1 MTPVKVRVLV
11 IDDSAFNRRT
21 IVKMLESLPNVE
33 VVGYA
38 CDGEEGLR
46 KVIDLR
52 PDLITLDLEMPRM
65 DGFTLLR
72 IVMQKQPTPIIVVS
86 SRSDDE
92 DVFKAL
98 DLGAVE
104 FVPKP
109 SSKVSPILMDI
120 REELLTKVQDVT
132 SANLENVMARTNG
145 MVHTRG
151 QVQQRKKTPKRAA
164 RLSTITD
171 TVRQDFNMVV
181 IGSSTGGPPALQN
194 IFSAI
199 QEEIPVAFAVA
210 QHMPP
215 DFTRAFA
222 ERLNRFSALKIREAE
237 NGALVRP
244 GEVLIAPGGKN
255 LEFFPKGETVIA
267 KVSEPKGHQ
276 RYVPSVDTLFSSSAT
291 IFGHRLLGVVLTGM
305 GNDGAM
311 GVHAIKNNGGTV
323 FAEAEES
330 CVVFGMPKEAIATN
344 LVDRIV
350 PLPSVC
356 KEVLLHCGYGG

>member
-1 MTPVKVRVLV
+1 MTSGKVRVLV

-109 SSKVSPILMDI
+109 SSRVSPVLMDI
-120 REELLTKVQDVT
+120 REELLGKVKEVT
-132 SANLENVMARTNG
+132 TANLKNVMARAATN
-145 MVHTRG
+145 RPL
-151 QVQQRKKTPKRAA
+151 REAAPKRE
-164 RLSTITD
+164 
-171 TVRQDFNMVV
+171 TVRLRSREESPVDFPVV
-181 IGSSTGGPPALQN
+181 MIGSSTGGPPALQQ

-199 QEEIPVAFAVA
+199 QNKLPVAFAVA

-222 ERLNRFSALKIREAE
+222 DRLNRFSALQIREAAS
-237 NGALVRP
+237 GDLVRP

-255 LEFFPKGETVIA
+255 LEFFPKGKDVIV

-276 RYVPSVDTLFSSSAT
+276 RYLPSVDTLFASAAAT
-291 IFGHRLLGVVLTGM
+291 FGRRVLGVVLTGM

-311 GVHAIKNNGGTV
+311 GVHAIKNAGGTV
-323 FAEAEES
+323 YAESEES
-330 CVVFGMPKEAIATN
+330 SVVFGMPKEAIATG
-344 LVDRIV
+344 LVDRVV
-350 PLPSVC
+350 PLPLIC
-356 KEVLLHCGYGG
+356 KEILQYCGLDASG

>member
-1 MTPVKVRVLV
+1 MMNSRKVRILV
-11 IDDSAFNRRT
+11 VDDSAFNRRT
-21 IVKMLESLPNVE
+21 IIKMLESLPAVD

-46 KVIDLR
+46 KVLDLK

-72 IVMQKQPTPIIVVS
+72 IVMQQQPTPIIVVS
-86 SRSDDE
+86 SRSDDDE
-92 DVFKAL
+92 VFKAL

-109 SSKVSPILMDI
+109 SSRVSPVLMNI
-120 REELLTKVQDVT
+120 REELLAKVREVAA
-132 SANLENVMARTNG
+132 ANLQNVIARSG
-145 MVHTRG
+145 TR
-151 QVQQRKKTPKRAA
+151 TPLIHKFPRRSA
-164 RLSTITD
+164 LPEVDSLD
-171 TVRQDFNMVV
+171 DHQDYSMVV

-199 QEEIPVAFAVA
+199 QFEIPVAFAVA

-222 ERLNRFSALKIREAE
+222 ERLNRFSALNIREAA
-237 NGALVRP
+237 NGDLVAP

-255 LEFFPKGETVIA
+255 LEFYRKGERVVA
-267 KVSEPKGHQ
+267 RVSEPKSHQ
-276 RYVPSVDTLFSSSAT
+276 RYLPSADVLFSSAAT
-291 IFGHRLLGVVLTGM
+291 IFRRRLLGVVLTGM
-305 GNDGAM
+305 GNDGAR
-311 GVHAIKNNGGTV
+311 GIQAIKSNGGTA

-330 CVVFGMPKEAIATN
+330 CIVFGMPKEAIATG
-344 LVDRIV
+344 LIDQII
-350 PLPSVC
+350 PLPRVC
-356 KEVLLHCGYGG
+356 REILQHCGYAG

>member
-1 MTPVKVRVLV
+1 MNSGKVRALV

-33 VVGYA
+33 VIGYA

-46 KVIDLR
+46 KVIDLK

-72 IVMQKQPTPIIVVS
+72 IVMEQQPTPIIVVS

-98 DLGAVE
+98 ELGAVE

-109 SSKVSPILMDI
+109 SSRVSPVLMDI
-120 REELLTKVQDVT
+120 REELLAKVREVT
-132 SANLENVMARTNG
+132 SANLKNVIVRSGATQQLSDRIAKSPARVTADRFSDHQNY
-145 MVHTRG
+145 
-151 QVQQRKKTPKRAA
+151 P
-164 RLSTITD
+164 
-171 TVRQDFNMVV
+171 MVV

-199 QEEIPVAFAVA
+199 QHEIPVAFAVA

-222 ERLNRFSALKIREAE
+222 ERLNRFSALTIREAV
-237 NGALVRP
+237 NGDPVKP

-255 LEFFPKGETVIA
+255 LEFFPKCGEVVA

-276 RYVPSVDTLFSSSAT
+276 RYLPSVDILFASAAP
-291 IFGHRLLGVVLTGM
+291 IFGRRLLGVVLTGM

-311 GVHAIKNNGGTV
+311 GVHAVKTNGGTA

-330 CVVFGMPKEAIATN
+330 CVVFGMPKEAIATG
-344 LVDRIV
+344 LVDQVI
-350 PLPSVC
+350 PLPLVC
-356 KEVLLHCGYGG
+356 KKILQHCGYGS

>member
-1 MTPVKVRVLV
+1 MTSGKVRVLV
-11 IDDSAFNRRT
+11 VDDSAFNRRT

-109 SSKVSPILMDI
+109 SSRVSPTLMDI
-120 REELLTKVQDVT
+120 REELLSKVREVT
-132 SANLENVMARTNG
+132 SANLKNVMARTNNRTKLCDR
-145 MVHTRG
+145 VENH
-151 QVQQRKKTPKRAA
+151 PA
-164 RLSTITD
+164 RLSSVAD
-171 TVRQDFNMVV
+171 AAGQDFHMVV
-181 IGSSTGGPPALQN
+181 IGSSTGGPPALQS

-199 QEEIPVAFAVA
+199 QDEIPVAFAVA

-222 ERLNRFSALKIREAE
+222 ERLNRFSALTIREAK
-237 NGALVRP
+237 NGDIVRP

-255 LEFFPKGETVIA
+255 LEFFRKGENVLS
-267 KVSEPKGHQ
+267 KVTEPKNHQ
-276 RYVPSVDTLFSSSAT
+276 RYLPSVDTLFSSAAS
-291 IFGHRLLGVVLTGM
+291 IFGPRLLGVVLTGM
-305 GNDGAM
+305 GNDGSTGAR
-311 GVHAIKNNGGTV
+311 AIKSNGGTV
-323 FAEAEES
+323 FAEDEES
-330 CVVFGMPKEAIATN
+330 CIVFGMPKEAIATG
-344 LVDRIV
+344 LVDRVV
-350 PLPSVC
+350 PLSSVC
-356 KEVLLHCGYGG
+356 KAVLLHCGYG

>member
-1 MTPVKVRVLV
+1 
-11 IDDSAFNRRT
+11 
-21 IVKMLESLPNVE
+21 MLESLPNVE

-46 KVIDLR
+46 KLIDLR

-86 SRSDDE
+86 SRADDE
-92 DVFKAL
+92 NVFKAL

-109 SSKVSPILMDI
+109 SSSVSPVLMDI
-120 REELLTKVQDVT
+120 REELLGKVREVT
-132 SANLENVMARTNG
+132 AANLKNVMARAN
-145 MVHTRG
+145 
-151 QVQQRKKTPKRAA
+151 QAA
-164 RLSTITD
+164 RTQSPVVKPVTMNKGPARVAAGD
-171 TVRQDFNMVV
+171 YRMVV
-181 IGSSTGGPPALQN
+181 IGSSTGGPPALQQ

-199 QEEIPVAFAVA
+199 QDEIPVAFAVA

-222 ERLNRFSALKIREAE
+222 ERLNRYSALTIREAE
-237 NGALVRP
+237 SGDMVKP
-244 GEVLIAPGGKN
+244 GQVLIAPGGKN
-255 LEFFPKGETVIA
+255 LEFYQEDDKIVA
-267 KVSEPKGHQ
+267 KVSAPQGHQ
-276 RYVPSVDTLFSSSAT
+276 RYLPSVDKLFASSAAL
-291 IFGHRLLGVVLTGM
+291 FGDRVLGVVLTGM

-311 GVHAIKNNGGTV
+311 GTRAVKSAGGSV

-330 CVVFGMPKEAIATN
+330 CVVFGMPKEAIATG

-356 KEVLLHCGYGG
+356 DEILQYCGY

>member
-1 MTPVKVRVLV
+1 MNPAKVRVLV

-98 DLGAVE
+98 ELGAVE
-104 FVPKP
+104 FVSKP
-109 SSKVSPILMDI
+109 SSRVSPMLIDI
-120 REELLTKVQDVT
+120 REELLDKVREVT
-132 SANLENVMARTNG
+132 IANLDNVIARSAATAERRVVEQKPTKGDN
-145 MVHTRG
+145 
-151 QVQQRKKTPKRAA
+151 KKPVASSAEKATQGDFKVV
-164 RLSTITD
+164 TIA
-171 TVRQDFNMVV
+171 
-181 IGSSTGGPPALQN
+181 SSTGGPPALQQ

-199 QEEIPVAFAVA
+199 QNNIPVAFAVA

-222 ERLNRFSALKIREAE
+222 DRLNRFSALKIREAE
-237 NGALVRP
+237 SGDVVSP

-255 LEFFPKGETVIA
+255 LEFFLKGEDVIA
-267 KVSEPKGHQ
+267 KVSEPRSHQ
-276 RYVPSVDTLFSSSAT
+276 RYLPSADTLFSSAANV
-291 IFGHRLLGVVLTGM
+291 FGDRLVGVVLTGM

-311 GVHAIKNNGGTV
+311 GAHSVKEKGGV
-323 FAEAEES
+323 VIAEAEES
-330 CVVFGMPKEAIATN
+330 CVVFGMPKEAIATGS
-344 LVDRIV
+344 VKSVV
-350 PLPSVC
+350 PLQDICREILRFTGCVD
-356 KEVLLHCGYGG
+356 

>member
-1 MTPVKVRVLV
+1 MNSAKVRVLV

-33 VVGYA
+33 VIGYA
-38 CDGEEGLR
+38 CDGQEGLR
-46 KVIDLR
+46 KVIELQ

-86 SRSDDE
+86 SRSDDD

-98 DLGAVE
+98 ELGAVE

-109 SSKVSPILMDI
+109 SSRVSPVLMDI
-120 REELLTKVQDVT
+120 RDELLAKVREVT
-132 SANLENVMARTNG
+132 SANLKNVMA
-145 MVHTRG
+145 HTSSAAM
-151 QVQQRKKTPKRAA
+151 QRDRAPKRSVRARAMTDAA
-164 RLSTITD
+164 RQNF
-171 TVRQDFNMVV
+171 RMVA

-199 QEEIPVAFAVA
+199 QDEIPVAFAVA

-222 ERLNRFSALKIREAE
+222 ERLNRFSALRIREAE
-237 NGALVRP
+237 DGDVVRP
-244 GEVLIAPGGKN
+244 GDVLIAPGGKN
-255 LEFFPKGETVIA
+255 LEFFPKGGDIIA

-276 RYVPSVDTLFSSSAT
+276 RYLPSVDTLFSSAAAV
-291 IFGHRLLGVVLTGM
+291 FGSRLLGVVLTGM

-311 GVHAIKNNGGTV
+311 GVHAIKNDGGTV

-330 CVVFGMPKEAIATN
+330 CVVFGMPKEAIATG
-344 LVDRIV
+344 LVDRVV
-350 PLPSVC
+350 PLSAVC
-356 KEVLLHCGYGG
+356 KEILLHCGYGG

>member
-1 MTPVKVRVLV
+1 MSAAKVRVLV
-11 IDDSAFNRRT
+11 IDDSAFNRRS

-33 VVGYA
+33 VIGYA

-72 IVMQKQPTPIIVVS
+72 IVMQKQPTPVIVVS

-98 DLGAVE
+98 ELGAVE

-109 SSKVSPILMDI
+109 SSKFSPILMDI
-120 REELLTKVQDVT
+120 REEFLEKVREVT
-132 SANLENVMARTNG
+132 RANLKNVMA
-145 MVHTRG
+145 HS
-151 QVQQRKKTPKRAA
+151 KTAGKQSDNLPKRAD
-164 RLSTITD
+164 RLNALTD
-171 TVRQDFNMVV
+171 AAHGDFRMVV
-181 IGSSTGGPPALQN
+181 IGSSTGGPPALQS

-215 DFTRAFA
+215 VFTRTFA
-222 ERLNRFSALKIREAE
+222 ERLNRFSALKIREAV
-237 NGALVRP
+237 NGDIVRP

-255 LEFFPKGETVIA
+255 LEFFPKGADVIA
-267 KVSEPKGHQ
+267 KVSEPKVHQ
-276 RYVPSVDTLFSSSAT
+276 RYLPSVDTLFSSAAT
-291 IFGHRLLGVVLTGM
+291 MFGRRLLGVVLTGM

-311 GVHAIKNNGGTV
+311 GVHAIKQNGGTA

-330 CVVFGMPKEAIATN
+330 CVVFGMPREAIATG
-344 LVDRIV
+344 LVDRV
-350 PLPSVC
+350 VVLPQVC
-356 KEVLLHCGYGG
+356 KEILLHCGCGS

>member
-1 MTPVKVRVLV
+1 MTSDKVRVLV

-109 SSKVSPILMDI
+109 SSRVSPILMDI
-120 REELLTKVQDVT
+120 REELLGKVKEVT
-132 SANLENVMARTNG
+132 TANLDNVMARATTTG
-145 MVHTRG
+145 AVHRTTTKP
-151 QVQQRKKTPKRAA
+151 QQKAKSAGAESVP
-164 RLSTITD
+164 
-171 TVRQDFNMVV
+171 DFPVV
-181 IGSSTGGPPALQN
+181 AIGSSTGGPPALQN

-199 QEEIPVAFAVA
+199 QNNLPVAFVVA

-222 ERLNRFSALKIREAE
+222 ERLNRFSALNIKEAQS
-237 NGALVRP
+237 GDLVKP

-255 LEFFPKGETVIA
+255 LEFFPKGHDVMA
-267 KVSEPKGHQ
+267 KVSEPRQHQ
-276 RYVPSVDTLFSSSAT
+276 RYLPSVDTLFSSSAEV
-291 IFGHRLLGVVLTGM
+291 FGDRLLGVVLTGM

-311 GVHAIKNNGGTV
+311 GVHSIKSHGGTV
-323 FAEAEES
+323 FAEAEETS
-330 CVVFGMPKEAIATN
+330 VVFGMPKEAIATGI
-344 LVDRIV
+344 VDRV
-350 PLPSVC
+350 LPLPDVC
-356 KEVLLHCGYGG
+356 KEILQFCGFDS

>member
-1 MTPVKVRVLV
+1 MASDKVRVLV
-11 IDDSAFNRRT
+11 VDDSAFNRRT

-86 SRSDDE
+86 SRAGDE

-109 SSKVSPILMDI
+109 SSRVSPVLMDI
-120 REELLTKVQDVT
+120 REELLSKVREVT
-132 SANLENVMARTNG
+132 GANLQNVMARAT
-145 MVHTRG
+145 TLKASREA
-151 QVQQRKKTPKRAA
+151 VQKTA
-164 RLSTITD
+164 RRVKSRPGET
-171 TVRQDFNMVV
+171 RQDFPVVV

-194 IFSAI
+194 IFSAV
-199 QEEIPVAFAVA
+199 QDELPVAFAVA

-215 DFTRAFA
+215 DFTKAFA
-222 ERLNRFSALKIREAE
+222 ERLNRFSALNIREAKS
-237 NGALVRP
+237 GDLVRP

-255 LEFFPKGETVIA
+255 LEFFPKGGDIIA
-267 KVSEPKGHQ
+267 KVGEPKGHQ
-276 RYVPSVDTLFSSSAT
+276 RYLPSADILFSSAAAV
-291 IFGHRLLGVVLTGM
+291 FGPRLLGVVLTGM

-311 GVHAIKNNGGTV
+311 GVHAIKNHGGTV
-323 FAEAEES
+323 FAEAEETS
-330 CVVFGMPKEAIATN
+330 VVFGMPKEAIATG

-350 PLPSVC
+350 PLPKVS
-356 KEVLLHCGYGG
+356 KEILRFCGF

>member
-1 MTPVKVRVLV
+1 MTSEKVRVLV

-109 SSKVSPILMDI
+109 SSRVSPILMDI
-120 REELLTKVQDVT
+120 REELLSKVKEVT
-132 SANLENVMARTNG
+132 SANLENVMARAATTG
-145 MVHTRG
+145 AVHRTATKK
-151 QVQQRKKTPKRAA
+151 QQSVEAAVAKKVVQGFP
-164 RLSTITD
+164 
-171 TVRQDFNMVV
+171 VV
-181 IGSSTGGPPALQN
+181 AIGSSTGGPPALQN

-199 QEEIPVAFAVA
+199 QEKLPIAFVVA

-222 ERLNRFSALKIREAE
+222 ERLNRFSALDIREAQS
-237 NGALVRP
+237 GDLVRP

-255 LEFFPKGETVIA
+255 LEFFPKG
-267 KVSEPKGHQ
+267 Q
-276 RYVPSVDTLFSSSAT
+276 
-291 IFGHRLLGVVLTGM
+291 
-305 GNDGAM
+305 
-311 GVHAIKNNGGTV
+311 
-323 FAEAEES
+323 
-330 CVVFGMPKEAIATN
+330 
-344 LVDRIV
+344 
-350 PLPSVC
+350 
-356 KEVLLHCGYGG
+356 EVMAGKSQ

>member
-1 MTPVKVRVLV
+1 MMPRKVRVLV

-33 VVGYA
+33 VIGYA

-52 PDLITLDLEMPRM
+52 PDLITLDLQMPRM

-92 DVFKAL
+92 AVFKAL

-109 SSKVSPILMDI
+109 TSRVSPVLMDI
-120 REELLTKVQDVT
+120 REELLAKVREVT
-132 SANLENVMARTNG
+132 SANLQNVVARSNALAMQHSDVPRSQVKSRAPVGENSRNFKV
-145 MVHTRG
+145 
-151 QVQQRKKTPKRAA
+151 
-164 RLSTITD
+164 
-171 TVRQDFNMVV
+171 VV

-199 QEEIPVAFAVA
+199 QDEIPVAFAVA

-222 ERLNRFSALKIREAE
+222 DRLNRFSALSIREASH
-237 NGALVRP
+237 GDVVRP

-255 LEFFPKGETVIA
+255 LEFCQKGNEVVAVI
-267 KVSEPKGHQ
+267 SEPKERQ
-276 RYVPSVDTLFSSSAT
+276 RYLPSVDVLFSSAANV
-291 IFGHRLLGVVLTGM
+291 FGDRLLAVVLTGM
-305 GNDGAM
+305 GNDGAL
-311 GVHAIKNNGGTV
+311 GVRAVKNAGGKV

-330 CVVFGMPKEAIATN
+330 SVVFGMPKEAIATG

-350 PLPSVC
+350 PLPLVS
-356 KEVLLHCGYGG
+356 KEILQHCGCGG

>member
-1 MTPVKVRVLV
+1 MNTGKVRVLV

-33 VVGYA
+33 VIGYA

-98 DLGAVE
+98 ELGAVE

-109 SSKVSPILMDI
+109 SSKVSPVLMDI
-120 REELLTKVQDVT
+120 REELLAKVQEVT
-132 SANLENVMARTNG
+132 SANLKNVIGRSITKSTKQDKGSKPA
-145 MVHTRG
+145 TRL
-151 QVQQRKKTPKRAA
+151 T
-164 RLSTITD
+164 TITK
-171 TVRQDFNMVV
+171 TVEHDFPMVV

-199 QEEIPVAFAVA
+199 QDELPVAFAVA

-222 ERLNRFSALKIREAE
+222 ERLNRFSALKIREA
-237 NGALVRP
+237 ASDDIVRP
-244 GEVLIAPGGKN
+244 GEVLIVPGGKN
-255 LEFFPKGETVIA
+255 LEFFPKGKDIIA
-267 KVSEPKGHQ
+267 KVTEPRGHQ
-276 RYVPSVDTLFSSSAT
+276 RYLPSVDTMFASAAA

-311 GVHAIKNNGGTV
+311 GVHAIKEKGGSSL
-323 FAEAEES
+323 AEAEES
-330 CVVFGMPKEAIATN
+330 CVVFGMPKEAIATGA
-344 LVDRIV
+344 VDQV
-350 PLPSVC
+350 VALPQMC
-356 KEVLLHCGYGG
+356 KEILRFCGYS

>member
-1 MTPVKVRVLV
+1 MTAGKVRVLV

-72 IVMQKQPTPIIVVS
+72 IVMQQQPTPIIVVS

-98 DLGAVE
+98 ELGAVE

-109 SSKVSPILMDI
+109 SSRVSPVLMDI
-120 REELLTKVQDVT
+120 REELLAKVREVT
-132 SANLENVMARTNG
+132 TANLKNVMARSDAAKEMRAKVNKPAPRPTPG
-145 MVHTRG
+145 VRPRG
-151 QVQQRKKTPKRAA
+151 Q
-164 RLSTITD
+164 
-171 TVRQDFNMVV
+171 DFPMVV

-222 ERLNRFSALKIREAE
+222 ERLNRFSALTIREAAD
-237 NGALVRP
+237 GDLVSP
-244 GEVLIAPGGKN
+244 GVVLIAPGGKN
-255 LEFFPKGETVIA
+255 LEFFPKGGDIIA
-267 KVSEPKGHQ
+267 KVSAPKGHQ
-276 RYVPSVDTLFSSSAT
+276 RYLPSVDTMFASAAG
-291 IFGHRLLGVVLTGM
+291 IFGRRLLGVVLTGM

-311 GVHAIKNNGGTV
+311 GVHAIKSHGGTA

-330 CVVFGMPKEAIATN
+330 CIVFGMPKEAIATGM
-344 LVDRIV
+344 VDQIV
-350 PLPSVC
+350 PLSLVSR
-356 KEVLLHCGYGG
+356 EILRHCGYAR

>member
-1 MTPVKVRVLV
+1 MTSVKVRVLV

-21 IVKMLESLPNVE
+21 IIKMLESLPDVE

-38 CDGEEGLR
+38 CDGDEGLR

-72 IVMQKQPTPIIVVS
+72 IVMQQQPTPIIVVS

-104 FVPKP
+104 FVRKP
-109 SSKVSPILMDI
+109 SAKVSPLLMDI
-120 REELLTKVQDVT
+120 REELLAKVRDVT
-132 SANLENVMARTNG
+132 TANLKNVMARARMANKPQERRPQRA
-145 MVHTRG
+145 TRLN
-151 QVQQRKKTPKRAA
+151 V
-164 RLSTITD
+164 LSGSL
-171 TVRQDFNMVV
+171 RQDFHMVV
-181 IGSSTGGPPALQN
+181 IGASTGGPPALQN

-199 QEEIPVAFAVA
+199 QEDIPVAFAVA

-215 DFTRAFA
+215 GFTRTFA
-222 ERLNRFSALKIREAE
+222 ERLNRCSTLKVREAV
-237 NGALVRP
+237 NGDIVRP
-244 GEVLIAPGGKN
+244 GEVLIAPGGNN
-255 LEFFPKGETVIA
+255 LEFFPRGADVVA
-267 KVSEPKGHQ
+267 RVSEAKERQ
-276 RYVPSVDTLFSSSAT
+276 RYLPSIDTLFTSAASL
-291 IFGHRLLGVVLTGM
+291 FHRRLLGVVLTGM

-311 GVHAIKNNGGTV
+311 GVCAIKKHGGAV

-330 CVVFGMPKEAIATN
+330 CVVFGMPKEAIATGM
-344 LVDRIV
+344 VDRV
-350 PLPSVC
+350 VALPQVC
-356 KEVLLHCGYGG
+356 EEILLYCRYAR

>member
-1 MTPVKVRVLV
+1 MIAGKVRVLV

-46 KVIDLR
+46 KVIDLQ
-52 PDLITLDLEMPRM
+52 PNLITLDLEMPRM

-72 IVMQKQPTPIIVVS
+72 IVMQQQPTPIIVVS

-92 DVFKAL
+92 NVFKAL
-98 DLGAVE
+98 ELGAIE

-109 SSKVSPILMDI
+109 SSRVSPVLMDI
-120 REELLTKVQDVT
+120 REELLAKVREVAK
-132 SANLENVMARTNG
+132 ANLKNVIARSGVIKHERDDAVKRVTTSITN
-145 MVHTRG
+145 
-151 QVQQRKKTPKRAA
+151 KR
-164 RLSTITD
+164 
-171 TVRQDFNMVV
+171 TVPEDFQMVV

-194 IFSAI
+194 IFSTI
-199 QEEIPVAFAVA
+199 QYELPVAFAVA

-222 ERLNRFSALKIREAE
+222 ERLNRFSALVIREAE
-237 NGALVRP
+237 NGDIVLP
-244 GEVLIAPGGKN
+244 GVVLIAPGGKN
-255 LEFFPKGETVIA
+255 LELVRKGGNIIARVSDPK
-267 KVSEPKGHQ
+267 SHQ
-276 RYVPSVDTLFSSSAT
+276 RYLPSVDVLFTSAASL
-291 IFGHRLLGVVLTGM
+291 FGHRLLGVVLTGM

-311 GVHAIKNNGGTV
+311 GVQAIKNHGGTT

-330 CVVFGMPKEAIATN
+330 CVVFGMPKEAIATGV
-344 LVDRIV
+344 VDQII
-350 PLPSVC
+350 PLTMVTQ
-356 KEVLLHCGYGG
+356 EIMRHCGYDL

>member
-1 MTPVKVRVLV
+1 MTAGKVRVLV
-11 IDDSAFNRRT
+11 VDDSAFNRRT

-46 KVIDLR
+46 KVIDLK

-72 IVMQKQPTPIIVVS
+72 IVMHTQPTPIIVVS

-98 DLGAVE
+98 ELGAVE

-109 SSKVSPILMDI
+109 SSRVSPVLMDI
-120 REELLTKVQDVT
+120 REELLAKVREVT
-132 SANLENVMARTNG
+132 SANLKNVMDRSTPL
-145 MVHTRG
+145 R
-151 QVQQRKKTPKRAA
+151 QVRSKAAKGAA
-164 RLSTITD
+164 R
-171 TVRQDFNMVV
+171 RGRHHAFPMVV

-199 QEEIPVAFAVA
+199 QEEIPIGFAVA
-210 QHMPP
+210 QHMPA

-222 ERLNRFSALKIREAE
+222 ERLNRFSSLRIREAE
-237 NGALVRP
+237 DGDLVKP

-255 LEFFPKGETVIA
+255 LEFALKGTEIVA
-267 KVSEPKGHQ
+267 RVSGPKGHQ
-276 RYVPSVDTLFSSSAT
+276 RYLPSVDTLFTSAAT
-291 IFGHRLLGVVLTGM
+291 LFGSRLLGVVLTGM

-311 GVHAIKNNGGTV
+311 GVHAIKDKGGSA

-330 CVVFGMPKEAIATN
+330 CVVFGMPREAIATG
-344 LVDRIV
+344 LVDRVV
-350 PLPSVC
+350 PLPMVC
-356 KEVLLHCGYGG
+356 REILRHCGF

>member
-1 MTPVKVRVLV
+1 MSSNKVRVLV

-86 SRSDDE
+86 SRTDDE

-98 DLGAVE
+98 ELGAVE

-120 REELLTKVQDVT
+120 REELLSKVRDVT
-132 SANLENVMARTNG
+132 SANLGNVMALAN
-145 MVHTRG
+145 MVG
-151 QVQQRKKTPKRAA
+151 QKRDKISKRAT
-164 RLSTITD
+164 RLDTSTES
-171 TVRQDFNMVV
+171 VCQNFRMVV

-199 QEEIPVAFAVA
+199 QDEIPVSFAVA

-222 ERLNRFSALKIREAE
+222 DRLNRFSALTIHEAKD
-237 NGALVRP
+237 GDIVKP

-255 LEFFPKGETVIA
+255 LEFFPKGTKIIA

-276 RYVPSVDTLFSSSAT
+276 RYLPSVDTLFSSAAA
-291 IFGHRLLGVVLTGM
+291 IFGSRLLGVVLTGM

-311 GVHAIKNNGGTV
+311 GVHAIKQNGGSS
-323 FAEAEES
+323 FAEDEES
-330 CVVFGMPKEAIATN
+330 CVVFGMPKEAIATGT
-344 LVDRIV
+344 VDKIIAL
-350 PLPSVC
+350 PLMC
-356 KEVLLHCGYGG
+356 KEILLHCGYGH